1 MALRYLSLSPHYFG
15 RTPDNKHLN
24 ARDFLEFEFRRSR
37 RSRELIIAGLVEGYI
52 EPNSV
57 CLDYGCGP
65 GFLAHAAAQRA
76 ARVIACDISKGVI
89 TCAGVLNPAPNIEYR
104 LINPNGDVPVP
115 TGSIDVAYSFA
126 VIQHVTDDV
135 FRGILRQVQRV
146 MKPGVTFVCHVV
158 IDALDGGW
166 RVESQWRADT
176 SLRGRLRRKYALQ
189 CFTRSRAD
197 FENLASDAGFQSFEI
212 IQVQSL
218 PIDLRDDIGK
228 QQLCVFRK

>member
-1 MALRYLSLSPHYFG
+1 MALRYLSISPHYFG
-15 RTPDNKHLN
+15 RGPGNEHLN

-37 RSRELIIAGLVEGYI
+37 SSREDIIAALVDGYI
-52 EPNSV
+52 EPDSV

-76 ARVIACDISKGVI
+76 ARVIGCDISNGVLS
-89 TCAGVLNPAPNIEYR
+89 CAGVLNPAPNIEYQ

-115 TGSIDVAYSFA
+115 TESIDVAYSFA

-146 MKPGVTFVCHVV
+146 MKTGGTFVCHVV

-166 RVESQWRADT
+166 REESQWRAEA

-197 FENLASDAGFQSFEI
+197 FEKIASEAGFQSFEI
-212 IQVQSL
+212 IQTQSL
-218 PIDLRDDIGK
+218 PSDLGGGDGIGK
-228 QQLCVFRK
+228 LCVFRK